1 MGPLPF
7 DEQDEEKEESGASG
21 ASTAEGRYG
30 YILLFCFCCPL
41 ACIQCVRHNTTLAL
55 FCCIDG
61 CAKVGNINFGLK
73 LYTSFPKWEA
83 IVPINIIFC
92 QECNLNFA
100 GENFLWF
107 QIVPWSLN

>member
-1 MGPLPF
+1 MGLLPF
-7 DEQDEEKEESGASG
+7 VEQDEEKEESGASD
-21 ASTAEGRYG
+21 ASTVEDKVRFTSSCSVFAV
-30 YILLFCFCCPL
+30 P
-41 ACIQCVRHNTTLAL
+41 CIQCVRHNATLAL

-92 QECNLNFA
+92 QECNLNLLVKISF
-100 GENFLWF
+100 
-107 QIVPWSLN
+107 SLR